1 MSDSTWWP
9 TPEEYNPNISKEKW
23 LEILDNR
30 NLTTEQNLY
39 ILACMYNFGGEATCS
54 QLAQKY
60 GESINTYNSGSSNYA
75 KRLVKARICDE
86 PPFRENGDSRWWP
99 VLYIG
104 HNADSE
110 IPGSYVWKLRD
121 ELKEACKEYEIE
133 KWLNLNRKER
143 YWIWRHTWTGA
154 TDKTRSDLITRC
166 LLNNFAFMQYEYGK
180 QPIANVSIHWNQVKR
195 LHAGDYIFLA
205 DNNKVYAYGK
215 VIAPRKEA
223 DVILRISEIITNKSH
238 IIDSTNYCSDSFN
251 GIIHF
256 DDSDAFYEDLSDGQ
270 DGWGQRVDVESWN
283 CFCKEGIIIN
293 RNSTDIENKPYTAI
307 LEVTGETPKDLKNQ
321 LKDRAMKTISNYRDL
336 LTENKNLILHGA
348 PGTGK
353 TFLAKQIAEAMGCS
367 KDEIGF
373 CQFHPSYDYTDFV
386 EGLRPTKNN
395 GFERKD
401 GTFKSFCKK
410 ALQNL
415 IDSEKTAEERSQEKS
430 IEEQLSSF
438 VSDSVDN
445 EIEYELLGRKTKFT
459 ITNYD
464 EKKIYISAANKI
476 AKEIEVKISDLV
488 EVLSSKK
495 DFGQANEI
503 AKFFNH
509 PNYGYQSDSYVFAL
523 YKQLISVISDRKSD
537 SIESKVEKKTFVF
550 IIDEINR
557 GELSKI
563 FGELF
568 FSIEPGYRGEEGRV
582 NTQYQN
588 LVDEDDVFADGFYIP
603 VNVYIIGTMND
614 IDRSVES
621 MDFAMRRRFTFVEVT
636 AEESADNMNITGEA
650 LEKMKAVNQVITKIP
665 ELGKSYCIGAAYF
678 KDADDLQKLWD
689 LKISSLIYEY
699 LRGID
704 NYTDEHK
711 DGEKFDEIK
720 SAYDHPELVE

>member
-1 MSDSTWWP
+1 MSEEISWFP
-9 TPEEYNPNISKEKW
+9 TLEEYNPNISKEKW
-23 LEILDNR
+23 LDILDDR
-30 NLTTEQNLY
+30 NLTTEQNLH
-39 ILACMYNFGGEATCS
+39 ILACMYNIGGEATCT

-60 GESINTYNSGSSNYA
+60 GDTKNTYNSGSSNYA
-75 KRLVKARICDE
+75 KRIVKVKICDE
-86 PPFRENGDSRWWP
+86 PPLRENDDSRWWP
-99 VLYIG
+99 VLYVG

-110 IPGSYVWKLRD
+110 TPGSYVWKLRD
-121 ELKEACKEYEIE
+121 ELKAACQEYGIE
-133 KWLNLNRKER
+133 KWLNVAMNVMEE
-143 YWIWRHTWTGA
+143 
-154 TDKTRSDLITRC
+154 
-166 LLNNFAFMQYEYGK
+166 NNFDSKRIWKLSHGISDFSDENIDYYLSERMVCVHKETKAKGVSLLSQGKAFTDEAKTGDLFYLCRGNKQILLLGEFISNEIEYDEDGWAYRKYRKLYDSVKEGSYEGPSKWWTPNNNSTFIEIKKTDYSDFEELILIPFFGINLQK
-180 QPIANVSIHWNQVKR
+180 LNIESGENIMNENLEKYKGLLIAN
-195 LHAGDYIFLA
+195 
-205 DNNKVYAYGK
+205 
-215 VIAPRKEA
+215 
-223 DVILRISEIITNKSH
+223 
-238 IIDSTNYCSDSFN
+238 
-251 GIIHF
+251 
-256 DDSDAFYEDLSDGQ
+256 
-270 DGWGQRVDVESWN
+270 
-283 CFCKEGIIIN
+283 
-293 RNSTDIENKPYTAI
+293 
-307 LEVTGETPKDLKNQ
+307 KN
-321 LKDRAMKTISNYRDL
+321 I
-336 LTENKNLILHGA
+336 ILHGA

-353 TFLAKQIAEAMGCS
+353 TYLAKQIAEAMGCS

-401 GTFKSFCKK
+401 GTFKTFCKK
-410 ALQNL
+410 ALRNL
-415 IDSEKTAEERSQEKS
+415 IDSKKTAEERSQEKS
-430 IEEQLSSF
+430 IEEQISSF
-438 VSDSVDN
+438 ISDSVDN

-488 EVLSSKK
+488 EILSSKK
-495 DFGQANEI
+495 NFGQAKEI

-523 YKQLISVISDRKSD
+523 YKQLISVISDKKSD
-537 SIESKVEKKTFVF
+537 SIESRVEKKTFVF

-568 FSIEPGYRGEEGRV
+568 FSIDPGYRGEEGRV

-588 LVDEDDVFADGFYIP
+588 LIEDDLFTDGFYIP
-603 VNVYIIGTMND
+603 ENVYIIGTMND

-636 AEESADNMNITGEA
+636 AEESAENMKITGEA
-650 LEKMKAVNQVITKIP
+650 LQKMNSINQIISKMP

-678 KDADDLQKLWD
+678 KNAEDLQKLWD
-689 LKISSLIYEY
+689 LKISSLVYEY

-704 NYTDEHK
+704 NYSDVHK

-720 SAYDHPELVE
+720 SAYENPDSVVLDK